1 MISAT
6 HLHALIIHFPI
17 ALLIVGYFSELFGL
31 INKKLFFKEVSFY
44 LLFIGVIGAIAAYIS
59 GNLAGD
65 GIESGSLKV
74 PVELHEQA
82 GLITLLL
89 AIATVLFKS
98 FVMYLKKDSTFTKWI
113 TILLFT
119 FLIGSV
125 MFTGY
130 LGGELVYSHGA
141 GVELA
146 PSILKNHN

>member
-44 LLFIGVIGAIAAYIS
+44 LLLIGVIGAIAAYIS

-82 GLITLLL
+82 GLITLLTRNCYRF
-89 AIATVLFKS
+89 I
-98 FVMYLKKDSTFTKWI
+98 
-113 TILLFT
+113 
-119 FLIGSV
+119 
-125 MFTGY
+125 
-130 LGGELVYSHGA
+130 
-141 GVELA
+141 
-146 PSILKNHN
+146 

>member
-1 MISAT
+1 
-6 HLHALIIHFPI
+6 
-17 ALLIVGYFSELFGL
+17 
-31 INKKLFFKEVSFY
+31 
-44 LLFIGVIGAIAAYIS
+44 
-59 GNLAGD
+59 
-65 GIESGSLKV
+65 
-74 PVELHEQA
+74 
-82 GLITLLL
+82 
-89 AIATVLFKS
+89 
-98 FVMYLKKDSTFTKWI
+98 MYLKKDSTFTKWI